1 MANMD
6 LKDTFYPTH
15 VTEKE
20 KYSLL
25 ATFLFGITYTPASVY
40 APSLGFIY
48 PEPLEKVNGISNVV
62 SLKYFFGIP
71 AIRYS
76 VPVFK
81 ATFDIPPVM

>member
-1 MANMD
+1 MD
-6 LKDTFYPTH
+6 LEFNSYPTH

-48 PEPLEKVNGISNVV
+48 PVPLEKEKGISNAV

-71 AIRYS
+71 AMRYS
-76 VPVFK
+76 IPLFK
-81 ATFDIPPVM
+81 DTFAIPPVM

>member
-1 MANMD
+1 MD
-6 LKDTFYPTH
+6 LKYNSYPTH

-25 ATFLFGITYTPASVY
+25 VTFLFGITYTPASVY

-48 PEPLEKVNGISNVV
+48 PVPLEKVKGISNAV
-62 SLKYFFGIP
+62 SIKYFFGIP

-76 VPVFK
+76 IPLLKDV
-81 ATFDIPPVM
+81 FDIPPVT